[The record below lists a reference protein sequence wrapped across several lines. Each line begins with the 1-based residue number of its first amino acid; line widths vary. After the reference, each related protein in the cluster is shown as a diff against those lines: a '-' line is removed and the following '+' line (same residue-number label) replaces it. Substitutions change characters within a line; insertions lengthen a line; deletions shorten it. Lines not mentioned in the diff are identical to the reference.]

1 MRYSARADRLS
12 RRVAGRQRSTGELTA
27 LIAASFVSR
36 NQTAV
41 TDVAPLLA
49 SISAAMTGL
58 SVAPTVATTTLPQ
71 RDPAVPIRKS
81 ITDEYIV
88 CLEDGLKFKS
98 MKRHL
103 RAKYDLSPDQ
113 YRVRWGLGAD
123 YPMVAPAYSAR
134 RTQLAKDSGLGRRDE
149 TPAVSAPEAQPLS
162 VRIAE
167 TFVDGDKGIVCL
179 TDSRVVK
186 DLGRHLRRH
195 FDQSADQYRAQYG
208 LPDLYPMK
216 VERIARFLAGQS

>member
-1 MRYSARADRLS
+1 MRYSARTERLT
-12 RRVAGRQRSTGELTA
+12 RRTLGRQRSTGELTA

-41 TDVAPLLA
+41 EDVAPLLA
-49 SISAAMTGL
+49 SISASLAAV
-58 SVAPTVATTTLPQ
+58 SVTAVAVPAVLPQ

-81 ITDEYIV
+81 ITDKYIV

-103 RAKYDLSPDQ
+103 RAKYDLTPDQ

-123 YPMVAPAYSAR
+123 YPMVAPAYSAH
-134 RTQLAKDSGLGRRDE
+134 RTQLAKDSGLGRRE
-149 TPAVSAPEAQPLS
+149 TPAVSVPEAQPLS
-162 VRIAE
+162 VRLAE

-195 FDQSADQYRAQYG
+195 FDQSADQYRTQYG

-216 VERIARFLAGQS
+216 VERIARFLASQS